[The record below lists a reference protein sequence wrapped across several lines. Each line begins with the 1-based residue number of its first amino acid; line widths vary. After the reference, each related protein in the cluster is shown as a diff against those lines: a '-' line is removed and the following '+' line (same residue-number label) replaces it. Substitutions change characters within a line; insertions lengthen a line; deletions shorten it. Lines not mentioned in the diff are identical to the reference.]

1 MKILRAL
8 LRGAGR
14 AFQVLA
20 FIVFRIV
27 KAVAGFRLVRSA
39 FRVVLLGGLAAGL
52 VLGIGATCLVRIPPG
67 SVGVEQIEF
76 GGRGIAERDHPPGI
90 VFRWPVASTWHLV
103 DGGTQVLSFGWE
115 SEGSDLPVLDLRT
128 SESTVVK
135 VGATIVHRIRAGEAW
150 QLVRDGLKA
159 AWKAR
164 VRSSAEAAIA
174 RRVGAM
180 SAAELCDTG
189 LRVEAERAL
198 RDELDR
204 DLASAHVEVEAVLL
218 TQVWFGPEY
227 EKKLQAKQL
236 AAQQD
241 LLRVAGQDVEDRR
254 ARIQDLEQEIDR
266 ALKVSA
272 AAWNERIARR
282 SAEGKSEIAA
292 IKAATRA
299 YDRERRAQAET
310 DRDREILEGDRVAAR
325 AEALK
330 DSLVRRALALS
341 GGRIWLAEKAADNL
355 NIRQV
360 SLDSR
365 DPRVPS
371 PLDLDGM
378 VKLLIGTRP

>member
-1 MKILRAL
+1 MRILRAL

-20 FIVFRIV
+20 FVVFRV
-27 KAVAGFRLVRSA
+27 VNGVAGFRLVRSA
-39 FRVVLLGGLAAGL
+39 FRVVLLGGLAGFL

-90 VFRWPVASTWHLV
+90 VFRLPVASTWHLV

-135 VGATIVHRIRAGEAW
+135 VGATIVHRIRKGEAW
-150 QLVRDGLKA
+150 QLVRDGLKS

-180 SAAELCDTG
+180 SASDLCDTG
-189 LRVEAERAL
+189 LRREAERAL

-204 DLASAHVEVEAVLL
+204 ELASAHVEVEAVLL

-254 ARIQDLEQEIDR
+254 ARIQDLEQEIDH
-266 ALKVSA
+266 ALKISA

-282 SAEGKSEIAA
+282 SAEGKSEIAG
-292 IKAATRA
+292 IKAATKA
-299 YDRERRAQAET
+299 YDRERRARAET
-310 DRDREILEGDRVAAR
+310 DRDREILEGERVAAR

-378 VKLLIGTRP
+378 VKLLIGARP